1 MLDVAR
7 DGADNA
13 RMTSTRDCRRA
24 LVVSAALLIIAA
36 LPALATGTVE
46 LAPGRTVTDALDRS
60 VQVPLD
66 PQRIVVA
73 GRAVLMI
80 ADALYMFPGASERI
94 VGVGRIDQGKGNFL
108 AVIDPAYGEKAV
120 LERNVGPE
128 QVAALD
134 PDLVILKSFM
144 RERLGEGVERLGIPV
159 VYVDLETP
167 VQYGRDLRLLGEVL
181 GQPSRGRELA
191 AYYARRSALIERAV
205 TIALEAGA
213 RRPRTLFLY
222 ADVAGGERVFN
233 VPPPGWIQTTLVE
246 LAGGEPVWTTS
257 VTGGGW
263 IRVGLEQIAAWNPE
277 VITLVA
283 YRQDATAV
291 RDELLTNPAARQLAA
306 VAGDAL
312 HLVPLDFYSWD
323 QPDVRWILGLTWLA
337 DTLHPGVLDESLSDA
352 FYEFFEFAYG
362 LSRDEVNEVIVPRLE
377 GFEP

>member
-1 MLDVAR
+1 
-7 DGADNA
+7 
-13 RMTSTRDCRRA
+13 MTANRHRRRT
-24 LVVSAALLIIAA
+24 LVVSVALLFIAT

-46 LAPGRTVTDALDRS
+46 LPPTRTVTDALDRS
-60 VQVPLD
+60 VEVPLD
-66 PQRIVVA
+66 PQRIVAA

-108 AVIDPAYGEKAV
+108 AAIDPDYEEKAV

-128 QVAALD
+128 QVAALA

-144 RERLGEGVERLGIPV
+144 RERLGEGLERLGIPV

-167 VQYGRDLRLLGEVL
+167 AQYRRDLRLLGEVL
-181 GQPSRGRELA
+181 GQPARGRELA
-191 AYYARRSALIERAV
+191 AYYDRRSASIERAV
-205 TIALEAGA
+205 DTALEAGA

-222 ADVAGGERVFN
+222 ADLAGGERVFN
-233 VPPPGWIQTTLVE
+233 VPPAGWIQTTLVE
-246 LAGGEPVWTTS
+246 LAGGEPVWTDS

-263 IRVGLEQIAAWNPE
+263 SRVGLEQIAAWNPE
-277 VITLVA
+277 VVTLVA

-291 RDELLTNPAARQLAA
+291 RDALLANPAARRLAA

-323 QPDVRWILGLTWLA
+323 QPDVRWILGLAWLA
-337 DTLHPGVLDESLSDA
+337 DTLHPGALDESLSDA
-352 FYEFFEFAYG
+352 FYGFFEFAYRM
-362 LSRDEVNEVIVPRLE
+362 SRDEVDEIIVPRLE